1 MTEVCNFDPKKTA
14 LLCMDYQSAI
24 VAAYGG
30 AGADELLA
38 RASNVLAM
46 ARAAGMMVIY
56 IQVGF
61 REGFPEI
68 TSRNALFNMV
78 KNDPQR
84 RQMFDG
90 PAREIHSRVA
100 PEKSDIV
107 VTKHRVSAFAGTDL
121 EMVLRANEID
131 TLVLFGIATS
141 GVVLSTLT
149 EAFDLD
155 YKLFV
160 IEDLCADG
168 NPELHINLIRFYSG
182 RGTVIKAAEFV
193 DALYKHP

>member
-1 MTEVCNFDPKKTA
+1 MTDNIQFHPSETA

-30 AGADELLA
+30 DGADNLLS
-38 RASNVLAM
+38 RATNVLAK
-46 ARAAGMMVIY
+46 ARKRGMPVIY

-61 REGFPEI
+61 RPGFPEI
-68 TSRNALFNMV
+68 SDRNLMFSTI
-78 KNDPQR
+78 KSDPQR

-90 PAREIHSRVA
+90 PAREIHPAVA
-100 PEKSDIV
+100 PQDGDIV
-107 VTKHRVSAFAGTDL
+107 ITKHRVSAFAGTDL
-121 EMVLRANEID
+121 DMILRANKID

-141 GVVLSTLT
+141 GVVLSTLIHAVD
-149 EAFDLD
+149 ED

-168 NPELHINLIRFYSG
+168 DQELHASLTRFYAR
-182 RGTVIKAAEFV
+182 RGTVISSSEFV
-193 DALYKHP
+193 NAIATSK